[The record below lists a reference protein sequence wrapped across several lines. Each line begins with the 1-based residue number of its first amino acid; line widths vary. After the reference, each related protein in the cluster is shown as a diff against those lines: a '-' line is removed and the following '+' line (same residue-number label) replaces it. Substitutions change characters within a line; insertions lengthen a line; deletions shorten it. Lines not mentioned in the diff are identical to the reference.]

1 MLKNYITVALRNVV
15 RNKAYSF
22 LIIFGLALGIAV
34 FILAALYSGYNSD
47 FDSFHR
53 DAETIH
59 MVVRVIPSGNQGEQ
73 HTAFTPLPLMSALQT
88 EYPEIEEATCFARNP
103 KTIVRNQDLIFYE
116 NNILA
121 VAPNFLSFLNYKM
134 KKGDPPG
141 ILSKPNTILLTED
154 SALKY
159 FGETDPLG
167 KTLTLDNYFD
177 VTVTGILENNPKN
190 SCIQFDFML
199 SMDTAKILYNWTDDW
214 EVNSLTTFVRVPRGK
229 EAARLQAKLPAF
241 LEKYYPDLPAS
252 PKHMYLL
259 PLLEYRRQVDA
270 LDLRSNLIAG
280 TPYVTAIFLVGMA
293 VILLLIVCINFMNLS
308 TARYMHRAKE
318 IGMRKVVGANRLKL
332 MFQFLGESVL
342 LSFIAIPFA
351 LLLFFLLKPAFI
363 AAVNNKMQLSLGD
376 NPGLGLI
383 ILAGILLT
391 GVFAGSYPAFY
402 LSALKPIHVLKGDLQ
417 VGRKGAILRKTL
429 VVSQFSLSILMLVFT
444 VAIADQLDYLVHMDH
459 GFNKQ
464 KVLTVTIPPEAQD
477 RLESF
482 KKSVTALPGV
492 QGVAAS
498 QRLPI
503 NWKPEIQ
510 VTPEGYDENDTWT
523 MAEYA
528 VDYDF
533 IELLELQISKGRSF
547 SRDFQDENSFI
558 LNETAAH
565 QLKWENPIGK
575 AIKLGSK
582 EGLVIGV
589 AQDFLFDNAHRKI
602 EPSVLY
608 LERQDL
614 GYLLIKASDITQ
626 TGVIASVR
634 QEWQTFFPQFPFTYS
649 TLEARFET
657 SYNYI
662 KGMYR
667 VFGAVGIFAVFISC
681 LGLVA
686 MAFYTVGRRTK
697 EIGVRKVLG
706 ASVPRIIRLLLL
718 GFLRLVIIANLI
730 AWPLTYFLV
739 KQFLGWAWAY
749 RTDISV
755 TVFIASATV
764 TLVMAILSVVFQ
776 TVKVSLSNPVEALRY
791 E

>member
-1 MLKNYITVALRNVV
+1 MLST
-15 RNKAYSF
+15 
-22 LIIFGLALGIAV
+22 
-34 FILAALYSGYNSD
+34 
-47 FDSFHR
+47 
-53 DAETIH
+53 ET
-59 MVVRVIPSGNQGEQ
+59 
-73 HTAFTPLPLMSALQT
+73 
-88 EYPEIEEATCFARNP
+88 ARN
-103 KTIVRNQDLIFYE
+103 
-116 NNILA
+116 
-121 VAPNFLSFLNYKM
+121 
-134 KKGDPPG
+134 
-141 ILSKPNTILLTED
+141 
-154 SALKY
+154 
-159 FGETDPLG
+159 
-167 KTLTLDNYFD
+167 
-177 VTVTGILENNPKN
+177 
-190 SCIQFDFML
+190 
-199 SMDTAKILYNWTDDW
+199 LYNWTDEW
-214 EVNSLTTFVRVPRGK
+214 EVNSFTTFIRVPRGK
-229 EAARLQAKLPAF
+229 EAARLQAKLPVF
-241 LEKYYPDLPAS
+241 LKKYYPDLPES

-332 MFQFLGESVL
+332 MIQFLGESVL
-342 LSFIAIPFA
+342 LSFIAIPLA

-363 AAVNNKMQLSLGD
+363 AAVNNTMQLSLGD
-376 NPGLGLI
+376 NPGLGLF
-383 ILAGILLT
+383 ILAGILLI

-402 LSALKPIHVLKGDLQ
+402 LSSFKPIHVLKGDLQ
-417 VGRKGAILRKTL
+417 VGRKGARLRKTL
-429 VVSQFSLSILMLVFT
+429 VVSQFALSILMLVFT

-464 KVLTVTIPPEAQD
+464 KVLTVTVPPEAQD
-477 RLESF
+477 RLDSF
-482 KKSVTALPGV
+482 KKSVTTLPGI

-503 NWKPEIQ
+503 NWKPETQ

-523 MAEYA
+523 MAAYG

-533 IELLELQISKGRSF
+533 IELLELQMSKGRSF

-558 LNETAAH
+558 LNETAAR
-565 QLKWENPIGK
+565 QLKWEDPIGK
-575 AIKLGSK
+575 AMTLGNK

-602 EPSVLY
+602 EPSILY

-614 GYLLIKASDITQ
+614 GYLLIRASDITQ

-649 TLEARFET
+649 TLGTRFDR
-657 SYNYI
+657 SYEYI
-662 KGMYR
+662 KGMYQ
-667 VFGAVGIFAVFISC
+667 VFGAVGVFAVFISC

-697 EIGVRKVLG
+697 EIGVRKVMG
-706 ASVPRIIRLLLL
+706 ASVPRIIRLLLF

-749 RTDISV
+749 RTDISAA
-755 TVFIASATV
+755 VFVASATV